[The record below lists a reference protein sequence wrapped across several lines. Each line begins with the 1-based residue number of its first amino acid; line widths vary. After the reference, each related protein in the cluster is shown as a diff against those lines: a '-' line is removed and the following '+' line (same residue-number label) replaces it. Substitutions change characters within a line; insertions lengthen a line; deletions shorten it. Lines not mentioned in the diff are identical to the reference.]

1 MACGSRQTRLSGKS
15 PTRKERDRLNKVIAS
30 GRVTKDTEAKYTA
43 GDKPM
48 CIASYTIA
56 CQRKYPHQDEAD
68 YIKCKAFGKNGEFAD
83 KYFKKGVK
91 VNIVGSYHTGSYT
104 NSRGEKVYTTEVLI
118 EEQEFAESKSSA
130 QQYQQSQGQAQQN
143 PQYNSGP
150 INSAPQQTQQYAPRQ
165 QAVPQPAQ
173 QAHQNYQQTNMMD
186 QGSFY
191 QSPNGQPPYNPMMPN
206 NGNGAE
212 LDGFM
217 NIPDGIGEDLPF
229 A

>member
-1 MACGSRQTRLSGKS
+1 MA
-15 PTRKERDRLNKVIAS
+15 LNKVIAS

-68 YIKCKAFGKNGEFAD
+68 FIKCKAFGKNGEFAD

-143 PQYNSGP
+143 PQYTAQSNP
-150 INSAPQQTQQYAPRQ
+150 APQQTQQYAPRQ
-165 QAVPQPAQ
+165 QSAPQPAR
-173 QAHQNYQQTNMMD
+173 QAPQNYQQTNMMD

-217 NIPDGIGEDLPF
+217 NIPDGIETDLPF

>member
-1 MACGSRQTRLSGKS
+1 MS
-15 PTRKERDRLNKVIAS
+15 LNKVIAS
-30 GRVTKDTEAKYTA
+30 GRVTKDAEAKYTG

-56 CQRKYPHQDEAD
+56 VQREYPHQDEAD
-68 YIKCKAFGKNGEFAD
+68 FIKCKAFGRSGEFAD
-83 KYFKKGVK
+83 KYFKKGTK

-118 EEQEFAESKSSA
+118 EKHEFAESKGSS
-130 QQYQQSQGQAQQN
+130 QQYQQSQGQVQQN
-143 PQYNSGP
+143 QQYN
-150 INSAPQQTQQYAPRQ
+150 APVNPSPQQYAPQQ
-165 QAVPQPAQ
+165 QAPAPQTQ
-173 QAHQNYQQTNMMD
+173 
-186 QGSFY
+186 Y
-191 QSPNGQPPYNPMMPN
+191 QSTPQNDYYQTQSGRPPYNPMMPN

>member
-1 MACGSRQTRLSGKS
+1 MS
-15 PTRKERDRLNKVIAS
+15 LNKVIAS
-30 GRVTKDTEAKYTA
+30 GRVTKDAEAKYTG

-68 YIKCKAFGKNGEFAD
+68 FIKCKAFGKNGEFAD

-118 EEQEFAESKSSA
+118 EEQEFAESKGSS
-130 QQYQQSQGQAQQN
+130 QQYQQSQGQGQQNYQYNAPVNPAPQQQAPAQQM
-143 PQYNSGP
+143 QYQ
-150 INSAPQQTQQYAPRQ
+150 SAPQNNYYQTQ
-165 QAVPQPAQ
+165 
-173 QAHQNYQQTNMMD
+173 
-186 QGSFY
+186 
-191 QSPNGQPPYNPMMPN
+191 NGKPPYNPMMPN

-217 NIPDGIGEDLPF
+217 NIPDGIGADELPF

>member
-1 MACGSRQTRLSGKS
+1 MR
-15 PTRKERDRLNKVIAS
+15 
-30 GRVTKDTEAKYTA
+30 DTEAKYTG
-43 GDKPM
+43 GDKPT

-68 YIKCKAFGKNGEFAD
+68 FIKCKAFGKNGEFAD
-83 KYFKKGVK
+83 KYFKKGTK

-130 QQYQQSQGQAQQN
+130 QQYQQSQGQQN
-143 PQYNSGP
+143 PQYTAQSNP
-150 INSAPQQTQQYAPRQ
+150 APQQTQQYAPRQ
-165 QAVPQPAQ
+165 QSAPQPAQ
-173 QAHQNYQQTNMMD
+173 QAPQSYQ

>member
-1 MACGSRQTRLSGKS
+1 M
-15 PTRKERDRLNKVIAS
+15 NKVIIT
-30 GRVTKDTEAKYTA
+30 GRIVRDTETKYTA

-68 YIKCKAFGKNGEFAD
+68 YIKCKAFGKSGEFAD

-130 QQYQQSQGQAQQN
+130 QQYQQSQGHAQQSPQQQYGGYPQQGYTQQN
-143 PQYNSGP
+143 FQGYQQPAAPAAQPQYS
-150 INSAPQQTQQYAPRQ
+150 SQPQQT
-165 QAVPQPAQ
+165 
-173 QAHQNYQQTNMMD
+173 
-186 QGSFY
+186 
-191 QSPNGQPPYNPMMPN
+191 
-206 NGNGAE
+206 E

-217 NIPDGIGEDLPF
+217 NIPDDIDESLPF
-229 A
+229 V

>member
-1 MACGSRQTRLSGKS
+1 M
-15 PTRKERDRLNKVIAS
+15 NKVIIT
-30 GRVTKDTEAKYTA
+30 GRIVRDTETKYTA

-68 YIKCKAFGKNGEFAD
+68 FIKCKAFGKSGEFAD
-83 KYFKKGVK
+83 KYFKKGTK

-104 NSRGEKVYTTEVLI
+104 NSRGENVYTTEVLI

-130 QQYQQSQGQAQQN
+130 QQYQQSHGQAQQN
-143 PQYNSGP
+143 PQYTAQSNP
-150 INSAPQQTQQYAPRQ
+150 APQQTQQYAPRQ
-165 QAVPQPAQ
+165 QAQ
-173 QAHQNYQQTNMMD
+173 QAPQNYQQ
-186 QGSFY
+186 GGFY
-191 QSPNGQPPYNPMMPN
+191 QAPNGQPPYNPMMPN

-217 NIPDGIGEDLPF
+217 NIPDDIDEELPF

>member
-1 MACGSRQTRLSGKS
+1 MA
-15 PTRKERDRLNKVIAS
+15 LNKVIAC
-30 GRVTKDTEAKYTA
+30 GRVTKDTETKYT
-43 GDKPM
+43 GGEKPT

-56 CQRKYPHQDEAD
+56 VQRKYPHQDEAD
-68 YIKCKAFGKNGEFAD
+68 YIKCKAFGKTGEFAD

-130 QQYQQSQGQAQQN
+130 QQYQQSHGQGQQN
-143 PQYNSGP
+143 QQYNAQSNP
-150 INSAPQQTQQYAPRQ
+150 APQQTQQYAPRQ
-165 QAVPQPAQ
+165 QAQ
-173 QAHQNYQQTNMMD
+173 QAPQNYQQ
-186 QGSFY
+186 GGFY
-191 QSPNGQPPYNPMMPN
+191 QAPNGQPPYNPMMPN

-217 NIPDGIGEDLPF
+217 NIPDDIDEELPF